1 MRIPSVLAARVA
13 AAIVALALGIGSA
26 HAAPTWAGAWG
37 YAPAD
42 AGPQDPTFAP
52 GAFRYRVKLTQA
64 GDALRFTLSNAE
76 GTTPLAITSVSV
88 AMPGG
93 ATGVEIAT
101 GTARTIA
108 FSGKTAVTLP
118 RGEAIVS
125 DPVRLAV
132 RDMDDVVVTVTL
144 ATPSQ
149 PAGNNPGMYM
159 GYAPATTPTVFLPIA
174 VRPVLSLVAVRT
186 PTAPCTVLAFG
197 DSITDGVASLSPQSR
212 GWPGRLAER
221 LAQQPPAR
229 RCGVVNMGISGNRVL
244 HDGRAASALNRFA
257 RDVASVPGVTRI
269 IFLEGIN
276 DIGGG
281 ATQGPDA
288 ITPERLIE
296 GYRQFV
302 ARAHA
307 LGIKVIG
314 GTITPALHAAYM
326 NPQKE
331 QTRLAVN
338 AAIRSGTIFD
348 GVVDF
353 DAAVRNPAAPSELR
367 PDFDPGDHLHPND
380 AALRVMGDAVDLSL
394 LTPKPGRR

>member
-1 MRIPSVLAARVA
+1 MRIPSAFAAGVA
-13 AAIVALALGIGSA
+13 AAVFAFALGSIPA
-26 HAAPTWAGAWG
+26 QAAPAWAGAWG
-37 YAPAD
+37 YAAAD
-42 AGPQDPTFAP
+42 AGPQDPVFAP

-76 GTTPLAITSVSV
+76 GTTPLSVSSVSV
-88 AMPGG
+88 SAPAG
-93 ATGVEIAT
+93 ATGVEVAP
-101 GTARTIA
+101 GTARPVA
-108 FSGKTAVTLP
+108 FSGKTTLTLA
-118 RGEAIVS
+118 RGESIVS
-125 DPVRLAV
+125 DPVNLAV

-159 GYAPATTPTVFLPIA
+159 AFAPATTPTMFLPIL
-174 VRPVLSLVAVRT
+174 VRPFLSLVSVRT
-186 PTAPCTVLAFG
+186 RGAPCTVVAFG
-197 DSITDGVASLSPQSR
+197 DSITDGVTSLSPQSR

-221 LAQQPPAR
+221 LAQLPPTR

-244 HDGRAASALNRFA
+244 QDGRAASALNRFA
-257 RDVASVPGVTRI
+257 RDVASVPGVTHI

-276 DIGGG
+276 DIGAG

-288 ITPERLIE
+288 ITPERLIA
-296 GYRQFV
+296 GYRAFV

-307 LGIKVIG
+307 LGVKVIG
-314 GTITPALHAAYM
+314 GTITPALRAFYM

-348 GVVDF
+348 AVVDF

-380 AALRVMGDAVDLSL
+380 AALRVMGDAVDLSAL
-394 LTPKPGRR
+394 GPATTRR